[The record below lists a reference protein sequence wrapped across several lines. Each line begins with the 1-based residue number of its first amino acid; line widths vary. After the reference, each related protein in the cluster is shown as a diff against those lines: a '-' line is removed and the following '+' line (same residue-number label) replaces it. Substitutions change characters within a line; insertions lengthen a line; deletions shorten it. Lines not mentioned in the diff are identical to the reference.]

1 MLTDMKQN
9 LRPKMDDKRMKSVRS
24 QIRMECI
31 PLVPKKITE
40 EITEPDHENF
50 FKVVS
55 TDLDARQKSRI
66 ITPSQV
72 FPKQEVVLA
81 VHWHPEFVP
90 MNLISQR
97 INAMFPNKN
106 HELIIP
112 TQHNQLVS
120 YKGYTG
126 VEVDCYS
133 AGFNQKVQLLLHFED
148 TKVQN
153 AGVLKE
159 MLDHTFKYR
168 SSQLFDFIHT
178 ITGPDEDRLDAA
190 ATETGANDALIHFV
204 QVYVKKVAM
213 LLDQYASVI
222 SEQSVKNK
230 LLRNFFDNL
239 RPEYGNALIDRA
251 QIFLNAVKLIV
262 KAGFPLH
269 YFYRTSEVIEE
280 ARSLGAGIV
289 IPHPEQFWPILLAE
303 YDVDGYEV
311 WNPQSRRYTEFL
323 ISVLNK
329 RNSRPG
335 LSHRKLLVFMGDDT
349 HLGEKTRDPE
359 VQDQEKGSRE
369 IGVQPAWD
377 DLAIQKTLILGNFDR
392 KKVIEEYKSRLGN

>member
-1 MLTDMKQN
+1 
-9 LRPKMDDKRMKSVRS
+9 
-24 QIRMECI
+24 MECI
-31 PLVPKKITE
+31 SLVPKKVSE
-40 EITEPDHENF
+40 EITESDNEIF

-55 TDLDARQKSRI
+55 TDLDAGQKSQI
-66 ITPSQV
+66 ITPPRI
-72 FPKQEVVLA
+72 FPKQEAVIA

-97 INAMFPNKN
+97 INTMFPNKIN
-106 HELIIP
+106 ELIIP

-133 AGFNQKVQLLLHFED
+133 EEFNQKVQLLLHFED
-148 TKVQN
+148 SKVEN
-153 AGVLKE
+153 AVVLKE
-159 MLDHTFKYR
+159 MLEHTFKYR
-168 SSQLFDFIHT
+168 SSQLLDFIHT
-178 ITGPDEDRLDAA
+178 ITGPAEDRLEAA
-190 ATETGANDALIHFV
+190 AKETGANDSLIHFV
-204 QVYVKKVAM
+204 QVYVKKVER
-213 LLDQYASVI
+213 LLDKYASVI
-222 SEQSVKNK
+222 PEQSIKNK
-230 LLRNFFDNL
+230 LLRNFFDSL
-239 RPEYGNALIDRA
+239 RPEYGNALIDRS

-262 KAGFPLH
+262 KADFPLN
-269 YFYRTSEVIEE
+269 YFYRTSEVTEE

-289 IPHPEQFWPILLAE
+289 IPHPEQFWPVLLAE

-329 RNSRPG
+329 KNSRTG
-335 LSHRKLLVFMGDDT
+335 LSRRKLLVFMGDDT

-369 IGVQPAWD
+369 IGLQPAWD
-377 DLAIQKTLILGNFDR
+377 DLNIQKTLIMGNFDR
-392 KKVIEEYKSRLGN
+392 KKVIEEYKNRLGK

>member
-1 MLTDMKQN
+1 
-9 LRPKMDDKRMKSVRS
+9 
-24 QIRMECI
+24 MECI
-31 PLVPKKITE
+31 SLVPKKVSE
-40 EITEPDHENF
+40 EITESDNEIF

-55 TDLDARQKSRI
+55 TDLDAGQKSQI
-66 ITPSQV
+66 ITPPRI
-72 FPKQEVVLA
+72 FPKQEAVIA

-97 INAMFPNKN
+97 INTMFPNKIN
-106 HELIIP
+106 ELIIP

-133 AGFNQKVQLLLHFED
+133 EEFNQKVQLLLHFED
-148 TKVQN
+148 SKVEN
-153 AGVLKE
+153 AVVLKE
-159 MLDHTFKYR
+159 MLEHTFKYR
-168 SSQLFDFIHT
+168 SSQLLDFIHT
-178 ITGPDEDRLDAA
+178 ITGPAEDRLEAA
-190 ATETGANDALIHFV
+190 AKETGANDSLIHFV
-204 QVYVKKVAM
+204 QVYVKKVER
-213 LLDQYASVI
+213 LLDKYASVI
-222 SEQSVKNK
+222 PEQSIKNK
-230 LLRNFFDNL
+230 LLRNFFDSL
-239 RPEYGNALIDRA
+239 RPEYGNALIDRS

-262 KAGFPLH
+262 KADFPLN
-269 YFYRTSEVIEE
+269 YFYRTSEVTEE

-289 IPHPEQFWPILLAE
+289 IPHPEQFWPVLLAE

-329 RNSRPG
+329 KNSRTG
-335 LSHRKLLVFMGDDT
+335 LSRRKLLVFMGDDT

-369 IGVQPAWD
+369 IGLQPAWD
-377 DLAIQKTLILGNFDR
+377 DLNIQKTLIMGNFDR
-392 KKVIEEYKSRLGN
+392 KKVIEEYKSRLGK

>member
-1 MLTDMKQN
+1 
-9 LRPKMDDKRMKSVRS
+9 
-24 QIRMECI
+24 MECI
-31 PLVPKKITE
+31 PLVPKKLSE
-40 EITEPDHENF
+40 EITESDNEIF

-55 TDLDARQKSRI
+55 TDLDARQKSQI
-66 ITPSQV
+66 ITPPQI
-72 FPKQEVVLA
+72 FPKQEAVIA

-97 INAMFPNKN
+97 INAMFPNKI

-133 AGFNQKVQLLLHFED
+133 EGFNQKVQLLLHFED
-148 TKVQN
+148 AKVEN
-153 AGVLKE
+153 AVVLKE
-159 MLDHTFKYR
+159 MLEHTFKYR
-168 SSQLFDFIHT
+168 SSQLLDFIHT
-178 ITGPDEDRLDAA
+178 ITKPEEDRIALAA
-190 ATETGANDALIHFV
+190 KETGANEPLIHFV
-204 QVYVKKVAM
+204 HIYVKKIAM
-213 LLDQYASVI
+213 LLDKYASVI
-222 SEQSVKNK
+222 HEQSIKNK
-230 LLRNFFDNL
+230 LLRNFFDGL
-239 RPEYGNALIDRA
+239 RPEYGNALIDRS
-251 QIFLNAVKLIV
+251 QVFLNAVKLIV
-262 KAGFPLH
+262 KADFPLH

-289 IPHPEQFWPILLAE
+289 IPHPEQFWPVLLAE

-329 RNSRPG
+329 KNSRIG

-359 VQDQEKGSRE
+359 MQDEEKGSRE
-369 IGVQPAWD
+369 IGLQPAWD
-377 DLAIQKTLILGNFDR
+377 DLNIQKTLIMGNFDR

>member
-1 MLTDMKQN
+1 
-9 LRPKMDDKRMKSVRS
+9 
-24 QIRMECI
+24 MECI
-31 PLVPKKITE
+31 PLVPKKLSE
-40 EITEPDHENF
+40 EITESDNEIF

-55 TDLDARQKSRI
+55 TDLDARQKSQI
-66 ITPSQV
+66 ITPPQI
-72 FPKQEVVLA
+72 FPKQEAVIA

-97 INAMFPNKN
+97 INAMFPNKI

-133 AGFNQKVQLLLHFED
+133 EGFNQKVQLLLHFED
-148 TKVQN
+148 AKVEN
-153 AGVLKE
+153 AVVLKE
-159 MLDHTFKYR
+159 MLEHTFKYR
-168 SSQLFDFIHT
+168 SSQLLDFIHT
-178 ITGPDEDRLDAA
+178 ITKPEEDRIALAA
-190 ATETGANDALIHFV
+190 KETGANEPLIHFV
-204 QVYVKKVAM
+204 RIYVKKIAM
-213 LLDQYASVI
+213 LLDKYASVI
-222 SEQSVKNK
+222 HEQSIKNK
-230 LLRNFFDNL
+230 LLRNFFDGL
-239 RPEYGNALIDRA
+239 RPEYGNALIDRS
-251 QIFLNAVKLIV
+251 QVFLNAVKLIV
-262 KAGFPLH
+262 KADFPLH

-289 IPHPEQFWPILLAE
+289 IPHPEQFWPVLLAE

-329 RNSRPG
+329 KNSRIG

-359 VQDQEKGSRE
+359 MQDEEKGGRE
-369 IGVQPAWD
+369 IGLQPAWD
-377 DLAIQKTLILGNFDR
+377 DLNIQKTLIMGNFDR

>member
-1 MLTDMKQN
+1 
-9 LRPKMDDKRMKSVRS
+9 
-24 QIRMECI
+24 MECI
-31 PLVPKKITE
+31 PLVPKKLSE
-40 EITEPDHENF
+40 EITESDNEIF

-55 TDLDARQKSRI
+55 TDLDARQKSQI
-66 ITPSQV
+66 ITPPQI
-72 FPKQEVVLA
+72 FPKQEAVIA

-97 INAMFPNKN
+97 INAMFPNKI

-133 AGFNQKVQLLLHFED
+133 EGFNQKVQLLLHFED
-148 TKVQN
+148 AKVEN
-153 AGVLKE
+153 AVVLKE
-159 MLDHTFKYR
+159 MLEHTFKYR
-168 SSQLFDFIHT
+168 SSQLLDFIHT
-178 ITGPDEDRLDAA
+178 ITKPEEDRIALAA
-190 ATETGANDALIHFV
+190 KETGANEPLIHFV
-204 QVYVKKVAM
+204 RIYVKKIAM
-213 LLDQYASVI
+213 LLDKYASVI
-222 SEQSVKNK
+222 HEQSIKNK
-230 LLRNFFDNL
+230 LLRNFFDGL
-239 RPEYGNALIDRA
+239 RPEYGNALIDRS
-251 QIFLNAVKLIV
+251 QVFLNAVKLIV
-262 KAGFPLH
+262 KADFPLH

-289 IPHPEQFWPILLAE
+289 IPHPEQFWPVLLAE

-329 RNSRPG
+329 KNSRIG

-359 VQDQEKGSRE
+359 MQDEEKGSRE
-369 IGVQPAWD
+369 IGLQPAWD
-377 DLAIQKTLILGNFDR
+377 DLNIQKTLIMGNFDR

>member
-1 MLTDMKQN
+1 
-9 LRPKMDDKRMKSVRS
+9 
-24 QIRMECI
+24 MECI
-31 PLVPKKITE
+31 PLVPKKLSE
-40 EITEPDHENF
+40 EITESDNEIF

-55 TDLDARQKSRI
+55 TDLDARQKSQI
-66 ITPSQV
+66 ITPPQI
-72 FPKQEVVLA
+72 FPKQEAVIA

-97 INAMFPNKN
+97 INAMFPNKI

-133 AGFNQKVQLLLHFED
+133 EGFNQKVQLLLHFED
-148 TKVQN
+148 AKVEN
-153 AGVLKE
+153 AVVLKE
-159 MLDHTFKYR
+159 MLEHTFKYR
-168 SSQLFDFIHT
+168 SSQLLDFIHT
-178 ITGPDEDRLDAA
+178 ITKPEEDRIALAA
-190 ATETGANDALIHFV
+190 KETGANEPLIHFV
-204 QVYVKKVAM
+204 HIYVKKIAM
-213 LLDQYASVI
+213 LLDKYASVI
-222 SEQSVKNK
+222 HEQSIKNK
-230 LLRNFFDNL
+230 LLRNFFDGL
-239 RPEYGNALIDRA
+239 RPEYGNALIDRS
-251 QIFLNAVKLIV
+251 QVFLNAVKLIV
-262 KAGFPLH
+262 KADFPLH

-289 IPHPEQFWPILLAE
+289 IPHPEQFWPVLLAE

-329 RNSRPG
+329 KNSRIG

-359 VQDQEKGSRE
+359 MQDEEKGGRE
-369 IGVQPAWD
+369 IGLQPAWD
-377 DLAIQKTLILGNFDR
+377 DLNIQKTLIMGNFDR

>member
-1 MLTDMKQN
+1 
-9 LRPKMDDKRMKSVRS
+9 MKSARP

-31 PLVPKKITE
+31 PLVPQKISE
-40 EITEPDHENF
+40 EITESDNENF

-55 TDLDARQKSRI
+55 TDLDARQKSQI
-66 ITPSQV
+66 ITPSQI
-72 FPKQEVVLA
+72 FPKQETVIA

-97 INAMFPNKN
+97 INAMFPNKT

-133 AGFNQKVQLLLHFED
+133 AGFNQKVQLLLHFE
-148 TKVQN
+148 N
-153 AGVLKE
+153 AKAENAVVLKE
-159 MLDHTFKYR
+159 MLEHTFKYR
-168 SSQLFDFIHT
+168 SSQLLDFIHT
-178 ITGPDEDRLDAA
+178 ITEPLEDRLEAA
-190 ATETGANDALIHFV
+190 ARETGANDALIHFV
-204 QVYVKKVAM
+204 QVYVKKIAM
-213 LLDQYASVI
+213 LLDKYASVI
-222 SEQSVKNK
+222 PEQSVKNK

-239 RPEYGNALIDRA
+239 RPEYGNALIDRS

-262 KAGFPLH
+262 KADFPLH

-329 RNSRPG
+329 KNSGLG

-349 HLGEKTRDPE
+349 HLGEKTRNPE
-359 VQDQEKGSRE
+359 VQDEEKGSRE

-377 DLAIQKTLILGNFDR
+377 DLSIQKTLILGNFDR

>member
-1 MLTDMKQN
+1 
-9 LRPKMDDKRMKSVRS
+9 MKSARP

-31 PLVPKKITE
+31 PLVPKKLSE
-40 EITEPDHENF
+40 EITESDNEIF

-55 TDLDARQKSRI
+55 TDLDARQKSQI
-66 ITPSQV
+66 ITPPQI
-72 FPKQEVVLA
+72 FPKQEAVIA

-97 INAMFPNKN
+97 INAMFPNKI

-133 AGFNQKVQLLLHFED
+133 EGFNQKVQLLLHFED
-148 TKVQN
+148 AKVEN
-153 AGVLKE
+153 AVVLKE
-159 MLDHTFKYR
+159 MLEHTFKYR
-168 SSQLFDFIHT
+168 SSQLLDFIHT
-178 ITGPDEDRLDAA
+178 ITKPEEDRIALAA
-190 ATETGANDALIHFV
+190 KETGANEPLIHFV
-204 QVYVKKVAM
+204 RIYVKKIAM
-213 LLDQYASVI
+213 LLDKYASVI
-222 SEQSVKNK
+222 HEQSIKNK
-230 LLRNFFDNL
+230 LLRNFFDGL
-239 RPEYGNALIDRA
+239 RPEYGNALIDRS
-251 QIFLNAVKLIV
+251 QVFLNAVKLIV
-262 KAGFPLH
+262 KADFPLH

-289 IPHPEQFWPILLAE
+289 IPHPEQFWPVLLAE

-329 RNSRPG
+329 KNSRLG

-359 VQDQEKGSRE
+359 MQDEEKGSRE
-369 IGVQPAWD
+369 IGLQPAWD
-377 DLAIQKTLILGNFDR
+377 DLNIQKTLIMGNFDR